1 LTFRD
6 RTLFELRIKVIEN
19 GDTDVL
25 VLKDGRSC
33 VLEYRSPEITE
44 LENGLN
50 ITFGEWEE
58 IEIAQ

>member
-1 LTFRD
+1 M
-6 RTLFELRIKVIEN
+6 FELRLKVIEN
-19 GDTDVL
+19 IDDMDVL

-50 ITFGEWEE
+50 ITLGEWEE

>member
-1 LTFRD
+1 
-6 RTLFELRIKVIEN
+6 LFELRLKVIEN
-19 GDTDVL
+19 GDMDVL

-33 VLEYRSPEITE
+33 VLEYRSPEIAE

-50 ITFGEWEE
+50 ITLGEWEE

>member
-1 LTFRD
+1 M
-6 RTLFELRIKVIEN
+6 FELRLKVIEN
-19 GDTDVL
+19 GDLDVL

-50 ITFGEWEE
+50 ITLGEWEE
-58 IEIAQ
+58 IQIEQ

>member
-1 LTFRD
+1 M
-6 RTLFELRIKVIEN
+6 FELRLKVIEN
-19 GDTDVL
+19 ADMDVL

-50 ITFGEWEE
+50 ITLGEWEE
-58 IEIAQ
+58 IQIAQ